1 MKTYLAYTG
10 ITGVGFNSYWK
21 DCDEASW
28 ISHGLASIS
37 ASCKAQGFDTK
48 LIDFRRLKGW
58 THFGKIIE
66 EERPDVIGFNMFS
79 LDMPNVMYAVDIVK
93 HLSPTTLTVV
103 GGPHPSICPE
113 ECEANDN
120 IDYIIKGEGEISFP
134 GLLSKIQSNTVL
146 PGRIIEGEHPDLN
159 KLPYEDRSLFPGGE
173 VPIAGSGLP
182 EPFITIIAG
191 RGCKYACKFCMPA
204 ERMIFGKT
212 VRRRSVDNVIGE
224 LRKLDFNSLM
234 IHDDC
239 FTEDIEWVKEFC
251 KRYKAEFVHKYQ
263 NTTYGD
269 SLVPKPWVCQS
280 RVDIIC
286 DNPELIPIMR
296 DAGLELMI
304 IGYESGSERVLKM
317 LRKGCTVEQ
326 NYEATDIL
334 RTNGIKIWANIMFG
348 IPEETVEDLARTV
361 RMVKHIK
368 PEHFSPS
375 IFTPHPGSDMWEH
388 CRKHDLL
395 LIDDHTMYRR
405 SPGTG
410 KKFKGQLYE
419 EAEIAMN
426 EVRSY
431 C

>member
-1 MKTYLAYTG
+1 MSFKTYLAYAG
-10 ITGVGFNSYWK
+10 ITQVGFNSYWK

-37 ASCKAQGFDTK
+37 ASCKDQGLDID

-58 THFGKIIE
+58 THFVKIIDE
-66 EERPDVIGFNMFS
+66 QKPDVIGFNMFS
-79 LDMPNVMYAVDIVK
+79 LDFENVMYAVDIVK
-93 HLSPTTLTVV
+93 YFSPTTATVV
-103 GGPHPSICPE
+103 GGPHPSICPD
-113 ECEANDN
+113 ECLDNEN
-120 IDYIIKGEGEISFP
+120 IDYIVQGEGEISFP
-134 GLLSKIQSNTVL
+134 KLLHQLKDGVRPPERVIQGL
-146 PGRIIEGEHPDLN
+146 HPDLN
-159 KLPYEDRSLFPGGE
+159 TIPHEDRALFPGGE

-182 EPFITIIAG
+182 EPFVTIIAG

-204 ERMIFGKT
+204 ERMIFGKA

-239 FTEDIEWVKEFC
+239 FTEDTEWVKEFC
-251 KRYKAEFVHKYQ
+251 RRYKAEF
-263 NTTYGD
+263 NG
-269 SLVPKPWVCQS
+269 KPWVCQS

-286 DNPELIPIMR
+286 ENPDLVATMR
-296 DAGLELMI
+296 NAGLALMI
-304 IGYESGSERVLKM
+304 IGYESGSDRVLKM

-326 NYEATDIL
+326 NYKATDIL
-334 RTNGIKIWANIMFG
+334 RENNIRIWANIMFG
-348 IPEETVEDLARTV
+348 IPEEQIEDMAQTVK
-361 RMVKHIK
+361 MVKYIK

-395 LIDDHTMYRR
+395 LIDNHTKYRR

-410 KKFKGQLYE
+410 KKFVGQLYD
-419 EAEIAMN
+419 EAEAAMN
-426 EVRSY
+426 EARSY

>member
-10 ITGVGFNSYWK
+10 ITQVGFNSYWK

-37 ASCKAQGFDTK
+37 ASCKEQGFDVD

-58 THFGKIIE
+58 SHFGKIIE

-79 LDMPNVMYAVDIVK
+79 LDFPNVQYAIDIVK
-93 HLSPTTLTVV
+93 SLSPKTVTVV
-103 GGPHPSICPE
+103 GGPHPSICPD
-113 ECEANDN
+113 ECLTNENLD
-120 IDYIIKGEGEISFP
+120 DVIKGEGELSFP
-134 GLLSKIQSNTVL
+134 KLLHQLKDGVRP
-146 PGRIIEGEHPDLN
+146 PGRVIQGLAPDLN
-159 KLPYEDRSLFPGGE
+159 TIPYEDRALFPGGE
-173 VPIAGSGLP
+173 VPISGSGLP
-182 EPFITIIAG
+182 EPFVTIIAA

-224 LRKLDFNSLM
+224 LKNLEFNSLM

-239 FTEDIEWVKEFC
+239 FTEDVEWVKEFC
-251 KRYKAEFVHKYQ
+251 KRYKAEF
-263 NTTYGD
+263 GG
-269 SLVPKPWVCQS
+269 KPWVCQS

-286 DNPELIPIMR
+286 ENPDLIPTMR

-326 NYEATDIL
+326 NYKATDIL
-334 RTNGIKIWANIMFG
+334 RDNGIRIWANIMFG
-348 IPEETVEDLARTV
+348 IPEEQIEDMARTV
-361 RMVKHIK
+361 KMVHYIK

-375 IFTPHPGSDMWEH
+375 IFTPHPGSDMWEF
-388 CRKHDLL
+388 CKQHDLL
-395 LIDDHTMYRR
+395 LIDNHTMYRR

-410 KKFKGQLYE
+410 KKFKGQLYD
-419 EAEIAMN
+419 EAEAAMN
-426 EVRSY
+426 EARSY